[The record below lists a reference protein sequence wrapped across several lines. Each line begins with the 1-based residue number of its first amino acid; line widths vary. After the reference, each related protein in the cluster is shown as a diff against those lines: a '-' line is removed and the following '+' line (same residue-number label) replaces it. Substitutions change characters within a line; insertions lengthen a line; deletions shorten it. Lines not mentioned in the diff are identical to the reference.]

1 MEALSKITPFYANF
15 QRLSYSLS
23 RFFSSRLN
31 PFYHLG
37 AIAIF
42 LLVIDALSGTYLFFF
57 YSIDPQTSH
66 ASVEAI
72 SKNLLGSIMR
82 GIHRYSS
89 DALILTTIAHMVH
102 VIITDRFR
110 MFRWV
115 AWVTGVATLL
125 IFLAIGVS
133 GYILVWDA
141 RAQLTGLLTA
151 KFFSFLPVFGD
162 ALMSAF
168 LGSDI
173 KYLGGLFRILLFA
186 HIALTI
192 LIVFTLWVHVMRNAR
207 PRLIPPKFL
216 YITITILLILLSITF
231 PAKSDP
237 PAHISRLPFEMSID
251 WFYLFGYPL
260 LKYIPMSANWL
271 LFLGFFTFLFV
282 FPWLIKG
289 RRNPPAHIDFERC
302 TGCEQCY
309 IDCPYE
315 AITMMEHEGKK
326 KAVLKEEKCAGCGI
340 CVGSCSALVIDI
352 PTFPV
357 EEVMKKIRGEKPKY
371 VAFRC
376 PFSAVPPEEKELLT
390 FTLPCAGALNTHYV
404 EDILNM
410 GVEAVMVISC
420 EYEDCYFREGNKW
433 LEERYERKR
442 RPILKKK
449 VMGGK
454 VLILEAPYV
463 KSIEREL
470 NEFISSP
477 KEGQEVKLITSGRLN
492 YALATGVLSL
502 PIFLFYP
509 LTTNKIAFYPVDKSA
524 IVLSFKYRSSPVKE
538 LRTERVGA
546 LKHMQAQFAVV
557 KERSSVK
564 IELYENGE
572 LLSSKLFNPR
582 GIRKDASIF
591 VYEELFL
598 TPGNRQIKLRLIET
612 AHPERTKELEIKASM
627 KAGDSLLITYDDAK
641 GSFVVLR

>member
-1 MEALSKITPFYANF
+1 METLQKVSPLYMGF
-15 QRLSYSLS
+15 QRLSYAVST
-23 RFFSSRLN
+23 FFTSRLN
-31 PFYHLG
+31 PLYHLG
-37 AIAIF
+37 AIAVF
-42 LLVIDALSGTYLFFF
+42 LLVVDALSGIYLFFF

-72 SKNLLGSIMR
+72 SSSFIGNIMR

-89 DALILTTIAHMVH
+89 DALILTTLAHMIH

-133 GYILVWDA
+133 GYILVWDT

-192 LIVFTLWVHVMRNAR
+192 LIVFTLWIHVMRNAR
-207 PRLIPPKFL
+207 PRLIPPRFL
-216 YITITILLILLSITF
+216 YITITLLLILLSIIF

-237 PAHISRLPFEMSID
+237 PAYINKLPFEMSVD

-271 LFLGFFTFLFV
+271 FFLGFFAFLFL

-289 RRNPPAHIDFERC
+289 KKNPPAHIDFEKC

-315 AITMMEHEGKK
+315 AITMKDFEDKK
-326 KAVLKEEKCAGCGI
+326 KAILNESKCAGCGI
-340 CVGSCSALVIDI
+340 CVGSCSVQAIDI
-352 PTFPV
+352 PTFPI
-357 EEVMKKIRGEKPKY
+357 EEVIKRVSQESPSY

-376 PFSAVPPEEKELLT
+376 PFSALPPKRKDLLT
-390 FTLPCAGALNTHYV
+390 FTLPCAGALNTYYA
-404 EDILNM
+404 EEMLKE
-410 GVEAVMVISC
+410 GVKGIVIISC

-442 RPILKKK
+442 RPILRKR
-449 VMGGK
+449 VEGGRIL
-454 VLILEAPYV
+454 VLEAPYV
-463 KSIEREL
+463 KSIEREVE
-470 NEFISSP
+470 EFINSP
-477 KEGQEVKLITSGRLN
+477 KEGHEVKVVPSGRLN
-492 YALATGVLSL
+492 YAFASLVISL

-509 LTTNKIAFYPVDKSA
+509 LTTHKVSFYPKEKSVV
-524 IVLSFKYRSSPVKE
+524 VLSFKYRSSPVVEVYKE
-538 LRTERVGA
+538 EGKG
-546 LKHMQAQFAVV
+546 LKHMQTQLAIV
-557 KERSSVK
+557 KERSPVRV
-564 IELYENGE
+564 EFYEGGK
-572 LLSSKLFNPR
+572 LVYSKVFNPR
-582 GIRKDASIF
+582 GIRKDASVF
-591 VYEELFL
+591 VYEELL
-598 TPGNRQIKLRLIET
+598 LPPGEHSLRVRLEET
-612 AHPERTKELEIKASM
+612 KGKREIKEVKLDAHLRA
-627 KAGDSLLITYDDAK
+627 KDSLLITYDEDSGGFA
-641 GSFVVLR
+641 VLR

>member
-1 MEALSKITPFYANF
+1 MHMASIQPLYIGFQKLSHFMS
-15 QRLSYSLS
+15 RL
-23 RFFSSRLN
+23 FSSKLN
-31 PFYHLG
+31 PLYHLG

-42 LLVIDALSGTYLFFF
+42 LLIIDVVSGVYLFFF
-57 YSIDPQTSH
+57 YSIDPQTSYQ
-66 ASVEAI
+66 SVERI
-72 SKNLLGSIMR
+72 SEDFLGNIMR

-89 DALILTTIAHMVH
+89 DALILTTLTHMVH

-125 IFLAIGVS
+125 IFLAIGIS

-207 PRLIPPKFL
+207 PRLIPPRFL
-216 YITITILLILLSITF
+216 YITITILLITLSLIF

-237 PAHISRLPFEMSID
+237 PAYINRLPFEMSVD
-251 WFYLFGYPL
+251 WFYLFSYPL
-260 LKYIPMSANWL
+260 LKYIPMSINWL
-271 LFLGFFTFLFV
+271 IFLGFFTFLFV

-289 RRNPPAHIDFERC
+289 KRNPPARIDFEKC

-315 AITMMEHEGKK
+315 AIVMEEYDNKK
-326 KAVLKEEKCAGCGI
+326 KALLKESKCAGCGI
-340 CVGSCSALVIDI
+340 CVGSCSSLAIDI
-352 PTFPV
+352 PTFPL
-357 EEVMKKIRGEKPKY
+357 EETMEKIEREKASY
-371 VAFRC
+371 VVFRC
-376 PFSAVPPEEKELLT
+376 PFSAIPPKREKLLT
-390 FTLPCAGALNTHYV
+390 FTVPCIGVVNTKYV

-410 GVEAVMVISC
+410 GVEGVVLVSC

-442 RPILKKK
+442 RPILRKK
-449 VMGGK
+449 VMGGR

-463 KSIEREL
+463 KSIGKEIE
-470 NEFISSP
+470 EFISSK
-477 KEGQEVKLITSGRLN
+477 KEGQDAKVVKTESLN
-492 YALATGVLSL
+492 YPVATAILAI

-509 LTTNKIAFYPVDKSA
+509 LTTHKIAFYPTQSFAV
-524 IVLSFKYRSSPVKE
+524 ILSFKYRSSPVKE
-538 LRTERVGA
+538 VAQVKVGG
-546 LKHMQAQFAVV
+546 LKHMQAQSAIV
-557 KERSSVK
+557 KERSPIKVEVYK
-564 IELYENGE
+564 DGNLIY
-572 LLSSKLFNPR
+572 SKVYKPR
-582 GIRKDASIF
+582 GIRRDASIF

-598 TPGNRQIKLRLIET
+598 KGDAQKLKIRVEET
-612 AHPERTKELEIKASM
+612 VHRGKVKEFEFEPPKNPKESV
-627 KAGDSLLITYDDAK
+627 LITYDEATGNFLILK
-641 GSFVVLR
+641 

>member
-1 MEALSKITPFYANF
+1 MASIQLLYVGF
-15 QRLSYSLS
+15 QKFSYLMS

-31 PFYHLG
+31 PLYHLG

-42 LLVIDALSGTYLFFF
+42 LLIIDVISGVYLFFF
-57 YSIDPQTSH
+57 YSIDPQTSYQ
-66 ASVEAI
+66 SVERI
-72 SKNLLGSIMR
+72 SESFLGNIMR
-82 GIHRYSS
+82 GLHRYSS
-89 DALILTTIAHMVH
+89 DALILTTLAHMVH

-125 IFLAIGVS
+125 IFLAIGIS
-133 GYILVWDA
+133 GYILVWDE

-173 KYLGGLFRILLFA
+173 KYLSGLFRILLFA

-207 PRLIPPKFL
+207 PRLIPPRFL
-216 YITITILLILLSITF
+216 YITITVLLIMLSVVF

-237 PAHISRLPFEMSID
+237 PAYMNRLPFEMSVD

-271 LFLGFFTFLFV
+271 IFLGFFTFLFA

-315 AITMMEHEGKK
+315 AITMRDYEGKK
-326 KAVLKEEKCAGCGI
+326 KAILNDVKCAGCGI

-352 PTFPV
+352 PTYPIH
-357 EEVMKKIRGEKPKY
+357 EYIEKIEKEKPFCA
-371 VAFRC
+371 VFRC
-376 PFSAVPPEEKELLT
+376 PFSAVPPEKEGIAV
-390 FTLPCAGALNTHYV
+390 FTVPCVGAVNAYHV
-404 EDILNM
+404 EEILDM
-410 GVEAVMVISC
+410 GVEGVVIISC

-449 VMGGK
+449 VMGGR

-463 KSIEREL
+463 KSVEKEIREFM
-470 NEFISSP
+470 EST
-477 KEGQEVKLITSGRLN
+477 KEGQGVKI
-492 YALATGVLSL
+492 LATNRINYPLAVSVLTL
-502 PIFLFYP
+502 PVFLFYP
-509 LTTNKIAFYPVDKSA
+509 LTTHRVAFYPTDMSA
-524 IVLSFKYRSSPVKE
+524 VVISFKYRSSPVRETKGIGSGS
-538 LRTERVGA
+538 LR
-546 LKHMQAQFAVV
+546 HMQAQNAIV
-557 KERSSVK
+557 KERSSIKLEVYRGK
-564 IELYENGE
+564 ELIY
-572 LLSSKLFNPR
+572 SRVYNPR

-598 TPGNRQIKLRLIET
+598 KAGNQKLTLRLEET
-612 AHPERTKELEIKASM
+612 AHKEKVKEFEFITPEKPGE
-627 KAGDSLLITYDDAK
+627 SLLITYDEAT
-641 GSFVVLR
+641 GSFLSLR

>member
-1 MEALSKITPFYANF
+1 MQMASIQPLYAGFQKLSHFM
-15 QRLSYSLS
+15 S

-31 PFYHLG
+31 PLYHLG
-37 AIAIF
+37 AIAVF
-42 LLVIDALSGTYLFFF
+42 LLIIDVLSGVYLFLF
-57 YSIDPQTSH
+57 YSIDPQTSYQ
-66 ASVEAI
+66 SVEKI
-72 SKNLLGSIMR
+72 SESLLGSIMR

-89 DALILTTIAHMVH
+89 DALILTTLAHMVH

-125 IFLAIGVS
+125 IFLAIGIS
-133 GYILVWDA
+133 GYILVWDVK
-141 RAQLTGLLTA
+141 AQLTGLLTA
-151 KFFSFLPVFGD
+151 KFFSFLPIFGD

-207 PRLIPPKFL
+207 PRLIPPRFL
-216 YITITILLILLSITF
+216 YITITILLIALSLVF

-237 PAHISRLPFEMSID
+237 PAHMNKLPFEMSVD

-271 LFLGFFTFLFV
+271 MFLGFFTFLFI

-315 AITMMEHEGKK
+315 AITMRDYEGKK
-326 KAVLKEEKCAGCGI
+326 KAILNDSKCAGCGI
-340 CVGSCSALVIDI
+340 CVGSCSTLVIDI
-352 PTFPV
+352 PTYPID
-357 EEVMKKIRGEKPKY
+357 EYMRRIQMEKPSY
-371 VAFRC
+371 VVFRC
-376 PFSAVPPEEKELLT
+376 PFSAIPPEKDNLFVLT
-390 FTLPCAGALNTHYV
+390 VPCVGAVNTHHV
-404 EDILNM
+404 EEILDM
-410 GVEAVMVISC
+410 GVEGVIIISC

-442 RPILKKK
+442 RPILKRK
-449 VMGGK
+449 VLGGR

-463 KSIEREL
+463 KSVEKEIM
-470 NEFISSP
+470 EFISSK
-477 KEGQEVKLITSGRLN
+477 KEGQDVKI
-492 YALATGVLSL
+492 LATDRINYPIALSVLAL

-509 LTTNKIAFYPVDKSA
+509 LTTHRVAFYPTDMSSVVIS
-524 IVLSFKYRSSPVKE
+524 LKYRSSPVKE
-538 LRTERVGA
+538 TAKVGDGS
-546 LKHMQAQFAVV
+546 LKHMQAKGAIV
-557 KERSSVK
+557 KERSPIR
-564 IELYENGE
+564 IEVYRDKE
-572 LLSSKLFNPR
+572 LIYSEVYNPR

-591 VYEELFL
+591 VYKELFL
-598 TPGNRQIKLRLIET
+598 KPGGQRLKLRLEEV
-612 AHPERTKELEIKASM
+612 AHKDRVKELEFVAPEKP
-627 KAGDSLLITYDDAK
+627 KDSLLITYHEAT
-641 GSFVVLR
+641 GNFLLLR

>member
-1 MEALSKITPFYANF
+1 MYMAGIQPLYTGF
-15 QRLSYSLS
+15 QRLSYTLS

-31 PFYHLG
+31 PLYHLG

-42 LLVIDALSGTYLFFF
+42 LLIIDALSGIYLFLF
-57 YSIDPQTSH
+57 YSIDPQTSYQ
-66 ASVEAI
+66 SVEKI
-72 SKNLLGSIMR
+72 SGSLLGSIMR

-89 DALILTTIAHMVH
+89 DALILTTLAHMVH

-133 GYILVWDA
+133 GYILVWDE

-207 PRLIPPKFL
+207 PRLIPPRFL
-216 YITITILLILLSITF
+216 YITITLLIVLLSVLF

-237 PAHISRLPFEMSID
+237 PAYISRLPFEMSVD

-289 RRNPPAHIDFERC
+289 RRNPPARIDFERC

-315 AITMMEHEGKK
+315 AIVMKEHEGKK
-326 KAVLKEEKCAGCGI
+326 KAVLNEEKCAGCGI
-340 CVGSCSALVIDI
+340 CVGSCSTLVIDI

-357 EEVMKKIRGEKPKY
+357 EEVMNKIREEKPRY

-376 PFSAVPPEEKELLT
+376 PFSAVPPERKELLT

-404 EDILNM
+404 EDILSM
-410 GVEAVMVISC
+410 GVEGVVVVSC

-449 VMGGK
+449 VMGGR

-463 KSIEREL
+463 RSIEKEVD
-470 NEFISSP
+470 EFISST

-492 YALATGVLSL
+492 YAVASGVLAL

-509 LTTNKIAFYPVDKSA
+509 LTTHKIAFYPTHSSA
-524 IVLSFKYRSSPVKE
+524 VVLSFKYRSSPVKE
-538 LRTERVGA
+538 TKSERMGS
-546 LKHMQAQFAVV
+546 LKHMQAKSAVI
-557 KERSSVK
+557 KERSPVK
-564 IELYENGE
+564 IELYENGK
-572 LLSSKLFNPR
+572 LLSSKVFNPR

-591 VYEELFL
+591 VYEEFFL
-598 TPGNRQIKLRLIET
+598 TPGEKVLKVRLMET
-612 AHPERTKELEIKASM
+612 AHPEKVKELELNTSLRTKE
-627 KAGDSLLITYDDAK
+627 SLLITYDETK
-641 GSFVVLR
+641 GGFVAWR

>member
-1 MEALSKITPFYANF
+1 MLQIQRFYIAF
-15 QRLSYSLS
+15 QRLSYLFS
-23 RFFSSRLN
+23 RVFSSRLN
-31 PFYHLG
+31 PLYHLG

-42 LLVIDALSGTYLFFF
+42 LLVIDTISGVYLFFF
-57 YSIDPQTSH
+57 YSIDPQSSY

-72 SKNLLGSIMR
+72 SKGFLGNIMR

-89 DALILTTIAHMVH
+89 DALILTTIAHMLH

-115 AWVTGVATLL
+115 AWVSGVATLL

-133 GYILVWDA
+133 GYILVWDTK
-141 RAQLTGLLTA
+141 AQLVGLLTA

-168 LGSDI
+168 LNTDL

-192 LIVFTLWVHVMRNAR
+192 LIIFTLWVHVMRNAR

-216 YITITILLILLSITF
+216 YISITLLIVILSVVF

-237 PAHISRLPFEMSID
+237 PAVIHKLPFEMSVD

-260 LKYIPMSANWL
+260 LKYIPLSANWL
-271 LFLGFFTFLFV
+271 VFIGFFTFLFV

-289 RRNPPAHIDFERC
+289 RRNPPARINPEKC

-315 AITMMEHEGKK
+315 AITMREVKEEK
-326 KAVLKEEKCAGCGI
+326 KAMLNESKCAGCGI
-340 CVGSCSALVIDI
+340 CVGSCSTQAIDI

-357 EEVMKKIRGEKPKY
+357 EEVMRRIREERPSY
-371 VAFRC
+371 VVFRC
-376 PFSAVPPEEKELLT
+376 PFSAVPPEREGLLT
-390 FTLPCAGALNTHYV
+390 FTLPCAGALNTFYA
-404 EDILNM
+404 EEILRMDIKGL
-410 GVEAVMVISC
+410 VVVSC

-449 VMGGK
+449 VEGAK

-463 KSIEREL
+463 KPIEKEIDDFMKA
-470 NEFISSP
+470 E
-477 KEGQEVKLITSGRLN
+477 KEGKDVRIVSSGRLN
-492 YALATGVLSL
+492 YALASL
-502 PIFLFYP
+502 MLAVPIFLFYP
-509 LTTNKIAFYPVDKSA
+509 LTTHTVSFYPKDRSVL
-524 IVLSFKYRSSPVKE
+524 VLSFKYRSSPIREEVQKSKG
-538 LRTERVGA
+538 LS
-546 LKHMQAQFAVV
+546 HMQAQSAIT
-557 KERSSVK
+557 KERSPIKVEVYANEK
-564 IELYENGE
+564 QIYT
-572 LLSSKLFNPR
+572 KVFNPR
-582 GIRKDASIF
+582 GIRRDASIF
-591 VYEELFL
+591 VYDEIFL
-598 TPGNRQIKLRLIET
+598 KPGNYQIFMKVEET
-612 AHPERTKELEIKASM
+612 KVKGVEKNIKFDTSL
-627 KAGDSLLITYDDAK
+627 KAKDSLFVTYDE
-641 GSFVVLR
+641 GSGGFLVFK

>member
-1 MEALSKITPFYANF
+1 MEVLSKITPFYANF

-42 LLVIDALSGTYLFFF
+42 LLVIDALSGIYLFFF

-82 GIHRYSS
+82 GVHRYSS
-89 DALILTTIAHMVH
+89 DALILTTLAHMVH

-133 GYILVWDA
+133 GYILVWDE

-207 PRLIPPKFL
+207 PRLIPPRFL
-216 YITITILLILLSITF
+216 YITITLLIVLLSALF

-237 PAHISRLPFEMSID
+237 PAHISRLPFEMSVD

-289 RRNPPAHIDFERC
+289 RRNPPARIDFERC

-315 AITMMEHEGKK
+315 AIVMKEHEGKK
-326 KAVLKEEKCAGCGI
+326 KAVLNEEKCAGCGI
-340 CVGSCSALVIDI
+340 CVGSCSTLVIDI

-357 EEVMKKIRGEKPKY
+357 EEVMNKIREEKPRY

-376 PFSAVPPEEKELLT
+376 PFSAVPPERKELLT

-404 EDILNM
+404 EDILSM
-410 GVEAVMVISC
+410 GVEGVVVVSC

-449 VMGGK
+449 VMGGR

-463 KSIEREL
+463 KSIEKEVD
-470 NEFISSP
+470 EFISSP

-492 YALATGVLSL
+492 YAVASGVLAL

-509 LTTNKIAFYPVDKSA
+509 LTTHKIAFYPVDRSA
-524 IVLSFKYRSSPVKE
+524 VVLSFKYRSSPVKE
-538 LRTERVGA
+538 TLAEESKG
-546 LKHMQAQFAVV
+546 LKHMRSQVAIV
-557 KERSSVK
+557 KERSPIKV
-564 IELYENGE
+564 ELYEEGRAVY
-572 LLSSKLFNPR
+572 SKVFNPR
-582 GIRKDASIF
+582 GIRRDASVF
-591 VYEELFL
+591 VYEELFFN
-598 TPGNRQIKLRLIET
+598 PGRHSLVMRIEETKGKKNIKEIRLE
-612 AHPERTKELEIKASM
+612 AELKPRE
-627 KAGDSLLITYDDAK
+627 SLLITYDEDM
-641 GSFVVLR
+641 GGFVVLR

>member
-1 MEALSKITPFYANF
+1 MIKPGRLYANF
-15 QRLSYSLS
+15 QRLTYPLS
-23 RFFSSRLN
+23 GLFSSRYN

-37 AIAIF
+37 AIAVF
-42 LLVIDALSGTYLFFF
+42 LLVIDVISGVYLFFF

-72 SKNLLGSIMR
+72 SRSFLGSIMR

-89 DALILTTIAHMVH
+89 DALILTTLAHMLH

-133 GYILVWDA
+133 GYILVWDTK
-141 RAQLTGLLTA
+141 AQLTGLLTA

-168 LGSDI
+168 LGGDI

-207 PRLIPPKFL
+207 PRLIPPRFL
-216 YITITILLILLSITF
+216 YITITLLLIALSVLF

-237 PAHISRLPFEMSID
+237 PAYINKLPFEMSVD

-260 LKYIPMSANWL
+260 LKYIPMSVSWL
-271 LFLGFFTFLFV
+271 IFTGFFAFLFL
-282 FPWLIKG
+282 FPWLLKG
-289 RRNPPAHIDFERC
+289 RRNPPAHIDFEKC

-315 AITMMEHEGKK
+315 AITMKNLDHEK
-326 KAVLKEEKCAGCGI
+326 KAILNENKCAGCGI
-340 CVGSCSALVIDI
+340 CVGSCSVQAIDI

-357 EEVMKKIRGEKPKY
+357 DEVMERIRREKPSF
-371 VAFRC
+371 VVFRC
-376 PFSAVPPEEKELLT
+376 PFSALPSEREGLLT
-390 FTLPCAGALNTHYV
+390 FTLPCAGALNTFYAEEV
-404 EDILNM
+404 LSA
-410 GVEAVMVISC
+410 GVKGIIVVSC

-449 VMGGK
+449 VEGGRI
-454 VLILEAPYV
+454 LILEAPLV
-463 KSIEREL
+463 KSIDREVE
-470 NEFISSP
+470 EFINSL
-477 KEGQEVKLITSGRLN
+477 KEGKEVRVITSGKVN
-492 YALATGVLSL
+492 YALASLVLAL
-502 PIFLFYP
+502 PAFLFYP
-509 LTTNKIAFYPVDKSA
+509 LTTHRISFYPTDKSVL
-524 IVLSFKYRSSPVKE
+524 VLSFKYRSSPVIESFTQEGK
-538 LRTERVGA
+538 G
-546 LKHMQAQFAVV
+546 LKHMQAKTAIV
-557 KERSSVK
+557 KERSPVK
-564 IELYENGE
+564 VEVYQEGRLIY
-572 LLSSKLFNPR
+572 SKVFNPR
-582 GIRKDASIF
+582 GIRKDTSVF

-598 TPGNRQIKLRLIET
+598 QPGMYNLTVRLMETKGKKDVKEIKLN
-612 AHPERTKELEIKASM
+612 AKMKAS
-627 KAGDSLLITYDDAK
+627 DSLLLSYNEEA
-641 GSFVVLR
+641 GGFVVLR